1 MSLKNEPKIIPLK
14 KNLEV
19 QMTRN
24 ESLEKE
30 NKDLRQ
36 EVARLKSQIMSLKAH
51 NIERI
56 SMLWKKIQKSMDG
69 NSLDALQQKAAVKV
83 AMLEKSPTK
92 EKVHT
97 NSDLQETPKI
107 KDRSVKVPPPP
118 PRPSSNPLL
127 PSHKSEKGVKTA
139 AIVNATTAAAPPP
152 PTPPK
157 SLVGLK
163 AVRRVPE
170 VIELYRSLTRKDANN
185 DNNIS
190 TNGTPAVAFTRNMIE
205 EIENRPTFLS
215 ACLISCYTYGADKIR
230 CSKTRGVHQF
240 LDKRGRVSHICRYF
254 RIEAF
259 VKWLDGELSSLV
271 DERSVLKHFP
281 LWPEQKTDALR
292 EASCNYRDLK
302 NLESEVSSFEGNPK
316 EPLALALKKILA
328 LQDRRA
334 CTKLEC
340 SVA

>member
-1 MSLKNEPKIIPLK
+1 MSCTMILKIFLFIF
-14 KNLEV
+14 
-19 QMTRN
+19 
-24 ESLEKE
+24 
-30 NKDLRQ
+30 
-36 EVARLKSQIMSLKAH
+36 
-51 NIERI
+51 
-56 SMLWKKIQKSMDG
+56 
-69 NSLDALQQKAAVKV
+69 
-83 AMLEKSPTK
+83 
-92 EKVHT
+92 VHVMWH
-97 NSDLQETPKI
+97 Q
-107 KDRSVKVPPPP
+107 
-118 PRPSSNPLL
+118 
-127 PSHKSEKGVKTA
+127 
-139 AIVNATTAAAPPP
+139 
-152 PTPPK
+152 
-157 SLVGLK
+157 
-163 AVRRVPE
+163 
-170 VIELYRSLTRKDANN
+170 
-185 DNNIS
+185 
-190 TNGTPAVAFTRNMIE
+190 
-205 EIENRPTFLS
+205 
-215 ACLISCYTYGADKIR
+215 CLISCYTYGADKIR